1 MTQYFHPQTRTLL
14 NAFAASDAHAVVIVG
29 KEGSGLHTA
38 AQALYTDQKNVFIV
52 APEKDEK
59 IDYEKGT
66 ITIQSIR
73 RLYDVTKTRAPHG
86 RTVIIEWAERMGIP
100 AQNAFLKLLEEPVVG
115 TKFILLAHTTAP
127 LLPTILSRAQRIAVT
142 PITLRQS
149 EQLLDERHI
158 TDATKRAQLLFIAG
172 GYPALLT
179 RLAADDTAFSARTQI
194 VKDART
200 FITGSAYQRLLLAYA
215 YKNDRQKALMM
226 VEDASKLLQRSLS
239 DKADQSA
246 LSALGRLEK
255 LHTRLA
261 EQGNVR
267 LQLSAAVLL

>member
-1 MTQYFHPQTRTLL
+1 MTHYFHPQTRALL

-29 KEGSGLHTA
+29 KEGSGLHAA
-38 AQALYTDQKNVFIV
+38 AQALSGDRKNVYTV

-86 RTVIIEWAERMGIP
+86 RIIMIEYAERMGIP
-100 AQNAFLKLLEEPVVG
+100 AQNAFLKLLEEPVAG

-127 LLPTILSRAQRIAVT
+127 ILPTIISRTQRIMVT
-142 PITLRQS
+142 PITIAQS
-149 EQLLDERHI
+149 EQLLDELQV
-158 TDATKRAQLLFIAG
+158 TDATKRTQLLFIAG

-179 RLAADDTAFSARTQI
+179 KLAADDEAFTARTQI

-200 FITGSAYQRLLLAYA
+200 FITGSAYQRLLLANA
-215 YKNDRQKALMM
+215 YKNDRQKALLM
-226 VEDASKLLQRSLS
+226 VEDASKLLRRSLS

-246 LSALGRLEK
+246 LTALQKLEQ